1 MSKLNS
7 ARIIALNALAAGT
20 FLASPWAVAS
30 QTLPPQIT
38 QAIKSWQQCAAAAYK
53 AEKQVRENKDEAAKA
68 SFASCQPQYDT
79 IIARAGESGL
89 KAGDVRQALDKSKAA
104 LKKQMTAN

>member
-1 MSKLNS
+1 MQKKYSL
-7 ARIIALNALAAGT
+7 ILAVAIV
-20 FLASPWAVAS
+20 LASGPVLAK
-30 QTLPPQIT
+30 QTLPQQIT

-53 AEKQVRENKDEAAKA
+53 AEKQVKTNKDEAAEA
-68 SFASCQPQYDT
+68 SFASCRPQYDT
-79 IIARAGESGL
+79 IITRAGENGL

>member
-7 ARIIALNALAAGT
+7 ARILALNALIAGAL
-20 FLASPWAVAS
+20 LASPSAAAK

-53 AEKQVRENKDEAAKA
+53 AERQVKTNEDEAVEA
-68 SFASCQPQYDT
+68 SFAACRPQYDT
-79 IIARAGESGL
+79 IITRAGENGL